1 MIWSQAKR
9 TTGAWWYMQDA
20 WDQSLMISQ
29 KATAKNNFKLFIKKR
44 EWNKARGY
52 LNSYSYLTLS
62 NKKNLVVWLFAL
74 ENRANW
80 ETTTSLHPSVR
91 PHSFQS
97 TEWVIGAYFPIP
109 VMCGS
114 CSLMMRHF
122 CVHNIC
128 VGNTPSVLPPSASE
142 SYRKTPANQTCH
154 MQRQM
159 LAAINL
165 QLPRQIIF
173 FLSPLTDTNQACGFF
188 SWWQVHTG

>member
-9 TTGAWWYMQDA
+9 TTGAWWYTRDA
-20 WDQSLMISQ
+20 WDQSLMISY
-29 KATAKNNFKLFIKKR
+29 KATAKNNFQLFIKKR
-44 EWNKARGY
+44 DSKQLLLFDLIRQEKPCS
-52 LNSYSYLTLS
+52 L
-62 NKKNLVVWLFAL
+62 WLFAL

-80 ETTTSLHPSVR
+80 ETTASLDPSVR

-97 TEWVIGAYFPIP
+97 TERVIGTYFPIP

-159 LAAINL
+159 LAAITL

-173 FLSPLTDTNQACGFF
+173 FLSPLTDTNQSCGFF